1 MSTRRGDTSRSRPQK
16 HQNKTAFKNNLHDTS
31 HTTKFINSL
40 HISQVCKHCKDVIEW
55 KIKYKKYKPL
65 TQPKTCTK
73 CSQKTIKQAY
83 HIMCIPCSQKLKVC
97 PKCSKAEELVPKV
110 ATAEEQQRM
119 DAEMRQ
125 TLKTLSER
133 KRRTFLRYMNSNKK
147 NKDDA
152 EDATGEKPN
161 KEELIAKLDALK
173 VDDGED
179 DSLDF
184 GDSDG
189 GDDGGDFSDLGSDFD

>member
-1 MSTRRGDTSRSRPQK
+1 
-16 HQNKTAFKNNLHDTS
+16 
-31 HTTKFINSL
+31 
-40 HISQVCKHCKDVIEW
+40 
-55 KIKYKKYKPL
+55 
-65 TQPKTCTK
+65 
-73 CSQKTIKQAY
+73 
-83 HIMCIPCSQKLKVC
+83 
-97 PKCSKAEELVPKV
+97 
-110 ATAEEQQRM
+110 M

-147 NKDDA
+147 NKGDA

-189 GDDGGDFSDLGSDFD
+189 DDDGDFSDLGSDFD